1 MSIIQNIRDKS
12 AVVLTTMISIS
23 LIAFLVQDAF
33 VGGNNGFDSQ
43 ATSVGS
49 VNGQDVDLVEFS
61 KQVNLVEQNYRSQ
74 GMQTDE
80 MMTQSIIENVWNTYI
95 QENLIK
101 SEAKKLGLTI
111 TPKELGAVL
120 FSKPKYG
127 WF

>member
-33 VGGNNGFDSQ
+33 VGGSNGFDSQ
-43 ATSVGS
+43 STSVGS
-49 VNGQDVDLVEFS
+49 VNGKDVDLVEFS

-95 QENLIK
+95 QEDLIK

-111 TPKELGAVL
+111 TPKEFGAVL
-120 FSKPKYG
+120 FSEECVV
-127 WF
+127 

>member
-33 VGGNNGFDSQ
+33 VGGSNGFDSQ
-43 ATSVGS
+43 STSVGS
-49 VNGQDVDLVEFS
+49 VNGKDVDLVEFS

-95 QENLIK
+95 QEDLIK

-120 FSKPKYG
+120 FSEECVV
-127 WF
+127 